1 MSVPPRILTCD
12 AEVARGV
19 AWLAAREPALAR
31 AAEIAGP
38 VRIRRRAGGFGAL
51 FSAIVSQQV
60 SVASADA
67 VWARLCDAALITPGA
82 VSAGGEAA
90 LRACGLS
97 RQKIRYALALAG
109 SGLDFETLHGL
120 PDAQMVAELT
130 RVPGI
135 GTWTAEIYGM
145 FSLGRPDLFAAGDL
159 ALQEAARSAFGL
171 DARPSEKA
179 LRAMAADWSP
189 WRTVA
194 ATLLWQYYAAL
205 RQREGV
211 RT

>member
-1 MSVPPRILTCD
+1 MTD
-12 AEVARGV
+12 ADVALGV
-19 AWLAAREPALAR
+19 EWLAAREPALAR
-31 AAEIAGP
+31 AALVTGP
-38 VRIRRRAGGFGAL
+38 VRIRRRDGGFGAL
-51 FSAIVSQQV
+51 FSAIISQQV

-67 VWARLCDAALITPGA
+67 IWGRLCNAALITPEA
-82 VSAGGEAA
+82 VAQGGEDG

-97 RQKIRYALALAG
+97 RQKIRYGLALAE
-109 SGLDFETLHGL
+109 SGVDFDALPGL
-120 PDAQMVAELT
+120 PDDQVVAELT

-135 GTWTAEIYGM
+135 GVWTAEIYAM

-159 ALQEAARSAFGL
+159 ALQEAARQAFEL
-171 DARPSEKA
+171 DARPTEKA

-189 WRTVA
+189 WQTVA

-205 RQREGV
+205 KQREGI